1 MGVFGNGYI
10 KNNSMITEDIQFSS
24 EEQLIFVEM
33 FSNTLLEDY
42 IDGEILD
49 AIDES
54 TEEVIEEGTNLDAYA
69 AMRRSKKLFKTY
81 KKQYKRSMTKG
92 DYKTALEVAN
102 KMKNEIKGIKKE
114 IDSLDWD
121 NISTS
126 VAGTLGYFFINLAQA
141 FIACILSRMVVGAIG
156 GVIANRAMAKAM
168 SSSAGDNP
176 FELFIRSLE
185 ATNKGADIFAK
196 TISIAKGVGLAVG
209 SVKIIISAIKDIK
222 SCLNKDS
229 SFNKSKDQSVNGRS
243 NSLKLA
249 IYRIMDGFE
258 KACDDLIENAKKAE
272 KISKGIK

>member
-10 KNNSMITEDIQFSS
+10 KNNSIVTENLQISS

-54 TEEVIEEGTNLDAYA
+54 AEEVVEEGTNLDAYA

-81 KKQYKRSMTKG
+81 KKQYKRSMAKG

-141 FIACILSRMVVGAIG
+141 LIACILSRMIVGAIG
-156 GVIANRAMAKAM
+156 GAIASRAMSKAI
-168 SSSAGDNP
+168 SSAGDNP
-176 FELFIRSLE
+176 FELFSRSLE

-209 SVKIIISAIKDIK
+209 SVKIIISAVKDIK
-222 SCLNKDS
+222 ACLNKDS

-249 IYRIMDGFE
+249 IYRVMDGFE

-272 KISKGIK
+272 KFSKGAK

>member
-54 TEEVIEEGTNLDAYA
+54 TEEVVEEGTNLDAFT

-81 KKQYKRSMTKG
+81 KKQYKRYMAKC
-92 DYKTALEVAN
+92 DDKAALEVAN
-102 KMKNEIKGIKKE
+102 KMKNEVKGIKKE

-156 GVIANRAMAKAM
+156 GAIASRAMSKAI
-168 SSSAGDNP
+168 SSAGDNP
-176 FELFIRSLE
+176 FELFSRSLE
-185 ATNKGADIFAK
+185 ATNKGIDIFAK

-209 SVKIIISAIKDIK
+209 SVKIIISAVKDIK

-243 NSLKLA
+243 NPLKLA
-249 IYRIMDGFE
+249 IYRVMDGFE

-272 KISKGIK
+272 KISKAAN